1 MILTY
6 PVLSVWSKNQPFPQK
21 ALSTSRSDNL
31 TLHTKDTLVL
41 LLVRLVSK
49 AGPSRN
55 CSLLSTKGGTQVGYF
70 KKKKPALTPLPNGIF
85 YLFLGLLQSLWS
97 LQYAFK
103 WNNILPLIQEADFL
117 SAYMWDSVL
126 VEGLMLLFQETA
138 GPWCQDSLYW
148 GQFRPGKGSWP
159 IAHHLLSVGLELLTQ
174 DEEVWS
180 LKKKQKYISDFSPKV
195 REKGLSFSRSL
206 WPLLELG
213 GFKFSWKVSC
223 VTECG

>member
-70 KKKKPALTPLPNGIF
+70 KKKKNLPLPLSLVGSFTCSWAYYRASEVCSMLSNEIIYFHWFRKRIF
-85 YLFLGLLQSLWS
+85 WVPICETVCWLKAWCCYSRRLQALDARTLSTEASSGLRKGAGLL
-97 LQYAFK
+97 
-103 WNNILPLIQEADFL
+103 P
-117 SAYMWDSVL
+117 
-126 VEGLMLLFQETA
+126 TTC
-138 GPWCQDSLYW
+138 CQ
-148 GQFRPGKGSWP
+148 
-159 IAHHLLSVGLELLTQ
+159 
-174 DEEVWS
+174 
-180 LKKKQKYISDFSPKV
+180 
-195 REKGLSFSRSL
+195 
-206 WPLLELG
+206 
-213 GFKFSWKVSC
+213 
-223 VTECG
+223 